1 MSYNSKNYTE
11 QGGEKTVIGGTLE
24 IAEGASVTGLSA
36 DPLLVAT
43 EETLGGVKAA
53 AAGESDTVEV
63 KIGEDGKLYVQALAA
78 ATAEALGGVIAE
90 ESAEG
95 DTVEIKIGE
104 DSKLYAPAYPA
115 DATDSVSGLV
125 KMAANQADSI
135 AEDTAALVTDFNAL
149 LAKLKSAGLM
159 AADEE

>member
-1 MSYNSKNYTE
+1 MSYNTKNYTE

-24 IAEGASVTGLSA
+24 IKEGASVTGLSA

-43 EETLGGVKAA
+43 EETLGGVKATA
-53 AAGESDTVEV
+53 AD
-63 KIGEDGKLYVQALAA
+63 
-78 ATAEALGGVIAE
+78 
-90 ESAEG
+90 EG

-104 DSKLYAPAYPA
+104 DGKLYAPTYPT
-115 DATDSVSGLV
+115 DATESVSGLV

-135 AEDTAALVTDFNAL
+135 AEDTATLVTDFNAL
-149 LAKLKSAGLM
+149 LAKLKAAGLM